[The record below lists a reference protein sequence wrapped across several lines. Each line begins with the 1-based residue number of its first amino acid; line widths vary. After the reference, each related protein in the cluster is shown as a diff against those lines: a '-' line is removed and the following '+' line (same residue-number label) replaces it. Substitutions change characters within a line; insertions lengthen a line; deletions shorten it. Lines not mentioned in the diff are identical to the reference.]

1 MYIKRKKK
9 ETTMLTPVCDLHI
22 SNTWTNN
29 KINRTRLCDTAT
41 LRKAMI
47 PTTQT
52 KSGETILTRPPDGE
66 KILQLVTPMFH
77 STPEH
82 NMYTEIDQ
90 LFHLD
95 FDLIKTKTYFNQLY
109 ADILSI
115 KHRRDERVQL
125 LENKYMTSGD
135 KIIIQQSIVRNN
147 DKISDKTKYITYF
160 YKAIMD
166 VKITKSK
173 ISTILTEDITNYQLD
188 NTIVVQNEIYLNTIS
203 TIEKMLTDIE
213 SVVELKK
220 PN

>member
-1 MYIKRKKK
+1 
-9 ETTMLTPVCDLHI
+9 
-22 SNTWTNN
+22 
-29 KINRTRLCDTAT
+29 
-41 LRKAMI
+41 
-47 PTTQT
+47 
-52 KSGETILTRPPDGE
+52 
-66 KILQLVTPMFH
+66 
-77 STPEH
+77 
-82 NMYTEIDQ
+82 
-90 LFHLD
+90 
-95 FDLIKTKTYFNQLY
+95 
-109 ADILSI
+109 
-115 KHRRDERVQL
+115 
-125 LENKYMTSGD
+125 MTSGD

-220 PN
+220 PP